1 MIRGVVVLLTVCGM
15 CLGSLAEAAD
25 VPSLPLKHVSKTLK
39 RPVIK
44 VATKTTKIP
53 IFKSAKPKKF
63 AENSPVLDVVEE
75 PQSRSV
81 TIKRQIKVEPTDNS
95 VDMSWVLKPLVATS
109 DGPKKEGSASQVA
122 HIIVTEPGYVSEPG
136 MTIELSGHIV
146 KTAGTTARIDIQ
158 IGKIRRVV
166 LWKSEDVQAGKFK
179 LSLDEA
185 MPTGKL
191 PPYFRVSAL
200 VFVTKEGKTGAAMVS
215 LEKVVVR
222 VGKVRLAASQ

>member
-15 CLGSLAEAAD
+15 CLGSLADAAD
-25 VPSLPLKHVSKTLK
+25 VPSLPPKQVSKTLK
-39 RPVIK
+39 RPAIN
-44 VATKTTKIP
+44 VATKTTKTP
-53 IFKSAKPKKF
+53 IIRSAKLTKI
-63 AENSPVLDVVEE
+63 AEKSPLLDGVEE

-81 TIKRQIKVEPTDNS
+81 TINRPIEVEPTGNS

-122 HIIVTEPGYVSEPG
+122 HIVVTEPGYVSDPG

-179 LSLDEA
+179 LSLDET
-185 MPTGKL
+185 MPTGRL
-191 PPYFRVSAL
+191 PPYFSVSAL
-200 VFVTKEGKTGAAMVS
+200 VFVTKEGKTGAAMIS

>member
-1 MIRGVVVLLTVCGM
+1 M
-15 CLGSLAEAAD
+15 
-25 VPSLPLKHVSKTLK
+25 K
-39 RPVIK
+39 RPAIK

-81 TIKRQIKVEPTDNS
+81 TIKRQEPTDNS

-122 HIIVTEPGYVSEPG
+122 HIVVTEPGYVSEPG

-191 PPYFRVSAL
+191 PPYFSVSAL

>member
-1 MIRGVVVLLTVCGM
+1 MIRGIVVLLAVCGM
-15 CLGSLAEAAD
+15 CLGSVAEAAD
-25 VPSLPLKHVSKTLK
+25 VPSLPLKQVSKAPK
-39 RPVIK
+39 RPAIK
-44 VATKTTKIP
+44 VATKTTKIL
-53 IFKSAKPKKF
+53 IIKSAKPKNL
-63 AENSPVLDVVEE
+63 AEKKLELNAVEE

-81 TIKRQIKVEPTDNS
+81 SLKRQTNVDTTDNS

-122 HIIVTEPGYVSEPG
+122 HIVVTEPGYVSEPG

-166 LWKSEDVQAGKFK
+166 LWKSEDVQAGKFQ
-179 LSLDEA
+179 LSLDEE
-185 MPTGKL
+185 MPTGTL
-191 PPYFRVSAL
+191 PPYFKASAL
-200 VFVTKEGKTGAAMVS
+200 VFVTKEGKAGAAMVS